1 MSESESFPFPL
12 FGKDSIR
19 ATANPAKHRF
29 QFFWFGMFY
38 FSCNCLVHINEKEFT
53 DMKHW
58 GANIYLLILIGMA
71 VLLILLGLFRIWF
84 Y

>member
-1 MSESESFPFPL
+1 
-12 FGKDSIR
+12 
-19 ATANPAKHRF
+19 
-29 QFFWFGMFY
+29 
-38 FSCNCLVHINEKEFT
+38 
-53 DMKHW
+53 MKHW